1 MKFNNIFCILLITV
15 LFSSTALSQ
24 EINYSLSVNTPT
36 LQIADPNVFKS
47 FEKSVA
53 EWLNNQ
59 KWTNLEVKDEEKI
72 NCSITFNLV
81 KELSE
86 RDFTFSVSL
95 LATRPVYGTS
105 YETVL
110 FQYVDDKVSLSY
122 EPGFAFIFNPGS
134 YNDQLTSILGYYS
147 YIILGLDKDS
157 FSDRGGSDM
166 YTLAQTIMASLPN
179 NIANGDEN
187 GWSVSKVGLNKV
199 RSSFVENLLSPKLN
213 DFRTGFYEYHRQG
226 LDLTATDV
234 ENARKNMLNALK
246 QIESSYDAY
255 VNSLVINLIGNI
267 KGKELVEIFKPASK
281 AEKTEVYKFLTKVD
295 PAGLANYVDL
305 R

>member
-1 MKFNNIFCILLITV
+1 MKIKYIFYILFISV
-15 LFSSTALSQ
+15 LFSTSVFTQ
-24 EINYSLSVNTPT
+24 EIRYTISVNTPT
-36 LQIADPNVFKS
+36 LQMADPAVFKS
-47 FEKSVA
+47 FEKAVT
-53 EWLNNQ
+53 EFLNNQ
-59 KWTNLEVKDEEKI
+59 RWTDLEVKDEEKI
-72 NCSITFNLV
+72 NCSVTFNLV

-86 RDFTFSVSL
+86 RDFIFSMSL

-105 YETVL
+105 YESVL
-110 FQYVDDKVSLSY
+110 FQYVDEKVALTY
-122 EPGFAFIFNPGS
+122 EPGFAFIFNANS

-147 YIILGLDKDS
+147 YIIIGLDKDS
-157 FSDRGGSDM
+157 FADHGGSEM
-166 YTLAQTIMASLPN
+166 YTLAQTIMSSLPN
-179 NIANGDEN
+179 NVANGDEN

-226 LDLTATDV
+226 LDLSSTDV

-246 QIESSYDAY
+246 QIESSYDSY
-255 VNSLVINLIGNI
+255 VNSLVVNLIGNI

-281 AEKTEVYKFLTKVD
+281 AEKAEVYKVLTKID
-295 PAGLANYVDL
+295 PAGLQNYVDL